1 MWQWHLKNWYCV
13 LCVWSNALLELIRNN
28 TELAKFSIFTVEFD
42 AVVKQ
47 MWYDCMISINFLATV
62 NLESSLTLTITILC
76 YILILIWMIFFSYI
90 GSVILV
96 WSMFGYRVALCSF
109 KIMVTVGV
117 GSELCTTILFTE
129 THLYCHSPDMNTVCC
144 EVLGWCQC
152 PLTGEGNFA
161 QFRVVAFFLYSTEA
175 DCCRLLIHYM
185 PLSQCF
191 TPSFMSCVCVCVC
204 VMIACFR
211 DSFLDVDEPFCDVG
225 FDCLLLHF
233 LSLLWRHHLVRRGFY
248 KVHVCLS
255 FCTGAFFHTERKCFA
270 VVLIFSI

>member
-1 MWQWHLKNWYCV
+1 MKQFCSIQYYTIITVITIMWQWHLKNWYCV

-129 THLYCHSPDMNTVCC
+129 THLY
-144 EVLGWCQC
+144 
-152 PLTGEGNFA
+152 FA
-161 QFRVVAFFLYSTEA
+161 TAPIWIQFVVKY
-175 DCCRLLIHYM
+175 
-185 PLSQCF
+185 
-191 TPSFMSCVCVCVC
+191 
-204 VMIACFR
+204 
-211 DSFLDVDEPFCDVG
+211 
-225 FDCLLLHF
+225 
-233 LSLLWRHHLVRRGFY
+233 
-248 KVHVCLS
+248 
-255 FCTGAFFHTERKCFA
+255 
-270 VVLIFSI
+270 